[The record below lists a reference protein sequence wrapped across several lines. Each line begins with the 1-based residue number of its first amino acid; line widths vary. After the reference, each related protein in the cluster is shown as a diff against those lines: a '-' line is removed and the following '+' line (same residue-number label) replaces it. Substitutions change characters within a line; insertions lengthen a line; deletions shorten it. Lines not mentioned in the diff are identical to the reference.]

1 MPVTMR
7 QLIAFDLDGTLIDSR
22 LDLAHSANILLHH
35 LGARPLSVDHV
46 GDMVGEGARVLVSRV
61 LTAAGVDTDLNAA
74 LARFLE
80 IYDAHLVDHT
90 GLYPGV
96 VEALS
101 TLEGHA
107 ALALLTNKPL
117 HHTERLLDI
126 LGVRHFFFEVIGGD
140 GPWPRK
146 PAPAGLE
153 HLISA
158 AGASPQTTI
167 MVGDSMVDVETAT
180 RASAR
185 MCVAS
190 YGFGRVDVDL
200 PTGSLVVD
208 DARDLKA
215 RLLEAIT
222 T

>member
-1 MPVTMR
+1 MR
-7 QLIAFDLDGTLIDSR
+7 HLIAFDLDGTLVDSR
-22 LDLAHSANILLHH
+22 LDLASSANLLLHE
-35 LGARPLSVDHV
+35 LGTGPLLVDQV
-46 GDMVGEGARVLVSRV
+46 VDMVGDGARILVGRV
-61 LTAAGVDTDLNAA
+61 LTAAGVDADLDSA

-101 TLEGHA
+101 ALEAHA
-107 ALALLTNKPL
+107 ALALLTNKPS
-117 HHTERLLDI
+117 HHTGRLLDL
-126 LGVRHFFFEVIGGD
+126 LGIRRFFFEVIGGD

-146 PAPAGLE
+146 PAPEGLE
-153 HLISA
+153 YLMAA

-185 MCVAS
+185 VCVAR
-190 YGFGRVDVDL
+190 YGFGRVDADL
-200 PTGSLVVD
+200 PAETLVVA

-222 T
+222 R